1 MRTANAEKTEP
12 SHAGPIPANRR
23 PESGVIFHLQQQDH
37 IKRDHAVSQ
46 ELGKQRQCGF
56 LRDVD
61 PTHVRISKSAR
72 PKDDGQL
79 PNENHSKSER
89 SDAQHVPSAPD
100 RVFASAGRSWQWRL
114 NRRG

>member
-1 MRTANAEKTEP
+1 M
-12 SHAGPIPANRR
+12 
-23 PESGVIFHLQQQDH
+23 IFHLQQQDH
-37 IKRDHAVSQ
+37 INRDHAVSQ
-46 ELGKQRQCGF
+46 ELGKQRQYGF

-79 PNENHSKSER
+79 HNENHSKSKR
-89 SDAQHVPSAPD
+89 SDAKDVPSAPD
-100 RVFASAGRSWQWRL
+100 WVFARAGRSWRWRL